1 MASEATFTV
10 WDGCFGWG
18 RRKAHTASPRAT
30 RQRGLWMKAIQEFKE
45 FAVKGNVVDMAVG
58 VVIGAGFG
66 KIVSSLVADIIT
78 PVLGILIGGVNFTN
92 LKVTLKDAVA
102 DKPPVTWNY
111 GSFIQSI
118 FDFLIIAWA
127 IFVLVKLINRLK
139 RQAPK
144 PPPAPAAPPAPSA
157 EVQLLT
163 EIRDAL
169 KGRSTTT

>member
-1 MASEATFTV
+1 MGSTLQEGTDGKTV
-10 WDGCFGWG
+10 II
-18 RRKAHTASPRAT
+18 RRSQHE
-30 RQRGLWMKAIQEFKE
+30 RGVVMKAIQEFKE

-78 PVLGILIGGVNFTN
+78 PILGILIGGVNFTN

-127 IFVLVKLINRLK
+127 IFMLVKLINRLK
-139 RQAPK
+139 RQEPK
-144 PPPAPAAPPAPSA
+144 PPPAPPAPPAPSA
-157 EVQLLT
+157 EVLLLT
-163 EIRDAL
+163 EIRDAVKARGL
-169 KGRSTTT
+169 P

>member
-1 MASEATFTV
+1 
-10 WDGCFGWG
+10 
-18 RRKAHTASPRAT
+18 
-30 RQRGLWMKAIQEFKE
+30 MKALQEFKE

-92 LKVTLKDAVA
+92 LKLTLKGAVA

-139 RQAPK
+139 RQEPPK
-144 PPPAPAAPPAPSA
+144 PAPAAAPPPPSA
-157 EVQLLT
+157 EVLLLT

-169 KGRSTTT
+169 KERSIH